1 MFETIEIKDVKVE
14 IGELIKTIRK
24 NRDMT
29 QLELA
34 DRLNVSRNTIS
45 NLESGKNFTIDTLL
59 KALKELDL
67 LDRIF
72 NEVSTAKTQF
82 SDIKSL
88 Y

>member
-1 MFETIEIKDVKVE
+1 MFETIKIKDVKVE

-59 KALKELDL
+59 KTLKELDL

>member
-29 QLELA
+29 QIELA

>member
-82 SDIKSL
+82 SNIKSL